1 MDFIIA
7 LHISQDLRYLPGSW
21 EIFLDKKPLYKD
33 KLTGGL
39 YFFFF
44 FLLFCLLSGDWE
56 WLGMKAK
63 VQLPQSKALFKHKPP
78 ESAIPAR

>member
-1 MDFIIA
+1 MDF
-7 LHISQDLRYLPGSW
+7 
-21 EIFLDKKPLYKD
+21 
-33 KLTGGL
+33 T
-39 YFFFF
+39 FFF

>member
-1 MDFIIA
+1 M
-7 LHISQDLRYLPGSW
+7 SQDLRYLPGSW
-21 EIFLDKKPLYKD
+21 EISLDKRPLYKD

-44 FLLFCLLSGDWE
+44 LFCLLSGDWE
-56 WLGMKAK
+56 GLGMKAK
-63 VQLPQSKALFKHKPP
+63 VQLPQSKALSKHKPL